1 MKNSQ
6 ILVLFLIGA
15 VLTVIGAVFKISHE
29 RKDWTSFFLIIGMT
43 FEAVAGIMLFPENYS
58 RKTTIK
64 ILFWIVD
71 PDNPKSKKGF
81 IPNRMKP
88 FLYDQIFF

>member
-15 VLTVIGAVFKISHE
+15 VLTVIGALFKITHE

-43 FEAVAGIMLFPENYS
+43 FEAVAGIMLL
-58 RKTTIK
+58 IK
-64 ILFWIVD
+64 LF
-71 PDNPKSKKGF
+71 KKKDS
-81 IPNRMKP
+81 NS
-88 FLYDQIFF
+88 FLDS

>member
-15 VLTVIGAVFKISHE
+15 VLTIIGALFKITHE

-43 FEAVAGIMLFPENYS
+43 FEAVAGILLLIKLFNKNKNNS
-58 RKTTIK
+58 
-64 ILFWIVD
+64 D
-71 PDNPKSKKGF
+71 S
-81 IPNRMKP
+81 
-88 FLYDQIFF
+88 FLDS

>member
-15 VLTVIGAVFKISHE
+15 VLTVIGALFKITNE

-43 FEAVAGIMLFPENYS
+43 FEAVAGILLILKLF
-58 RKTTIK
+58 
-64 ILFWIVD
+64 
-71 PDNPKSKKGF
+71 KK
-81 IPNRMKP
+81 NKNNSES
-88 FLYDQIFF
+88 FLDS

>member
-15 VLTVIGAVFKISHE
+15 LLTVIGALFKITNE

-43 FEAVAGIMLFPENYS
+43 FEAVAGIMLI
-58 RKTTIK
+58 IK
-64 ILFWIVD
+64 LF
-71 PDNPKSKKGF
+71 KKK
-81 IPNRMKP
+81 NNNDS
-88 FLYDQIFF
+88 FLDS